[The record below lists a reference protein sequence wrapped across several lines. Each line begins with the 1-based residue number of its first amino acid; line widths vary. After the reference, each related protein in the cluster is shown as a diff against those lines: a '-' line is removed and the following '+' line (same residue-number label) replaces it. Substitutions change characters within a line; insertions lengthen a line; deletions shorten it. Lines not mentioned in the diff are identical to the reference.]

1 MKKQHLLSA
10 LALMCAA
17 ALPVA
22 AQDSFEMPIKGEVLP
37 GWQRADGTRIAG
49 LRLQLAPGW
58 KTYWRAPGDAG
69 IPPQF
74 DWSGSRNLHSVGINW
89 PAPRVFLTAGMQTV
103 GYTGDVVLPIT
114 LGPRSAGAPITLS
127 ATLDI
132 GVCSDICIPHRM
144 TLNAVIDDANTTPT
158 PAIAAA
164 LATRP
169 YSAKEAGVRGATCA
183 LSATEDGLQIK
194 AVLNLPSTGG
204 DEVVIIEPGPANL
217 WMSETETT
225 RSGRQLT
232 AVGEMMRS
240 DGGPVAIDRSGVI
253 ITVLGEKHA
262 VEIKGCTP
270 G

>member
-1 MKKQHLLSA
+1 M
-10 LALMCAA
+10 
-17 ALPVA
+17 PV
-22 AQDSFEMPIKGEVLP
+22 SGEILP
-37 GWQRADGTRIAG
+37 GWTQADGTRVAG

-58 KTYWRAPGDAG
+58 KTYWRSPGDAG

-74 DWSGSRNLHSVGINW
+74 DWSGSRNLYSVGINW
-89 PAPRVFLTAGMQTV
+89 PAPEIFLTAGMQTV

-114 LGPRSAGAPITLS
+114 LAPRSAGTPIEVS

-144 TLNAVIDDANTTPT
+144 SLSAVIDDTNTTPT

-169 YSAKEAGVRGATCA
+169 YSAKEAGVKGATCA
-183 LSATEDGLQIK
+183 LSPTEDGLQIE
-194 AVLNLPSTGG
+194 AVLSLPSAGG
-204 DEVVIIEPGPANL
+204 DEVVIIEPGTANL
-217 WMSETETT
+217 WMSETKTH
-225 RSGRQLT
+225 RSGRELV

-240 DGGPVAIDRSGVI
+240 DGGPVAIDRSQVT
-253 ITVLGEKHA
+253 ITVLGSAHA